1 MTAFRSVRD
10 LRVEGK
16 RVFLRTDF
24 NVPLKAG
31 TIADDT
37 RIRAA
42 LPTIRHLLERGASVV
57 ACSHLGR
64 PKGKRVAE
72 LSLGPVAR
80 RLWES
85 LPGVRVTLSED
96 VVGPSARRGA
106 EELAPG
112 EVLLLENIRY
122 EPGET
127 VGDPSLAEA
136 LRNLADLYVNDA
148 FGAVHRSHVSVC
160 ALPRAFPTPA
170 IGLLMERELEYLSN
184 RLFDPVRPYVAFL
197 GGAKVAD
204 KIPVLRK
211 LLHKVDILGIGGA
224 MAYTFLL
231 ARGISVGQS
240 RCEPELQEECRRILH
255 EAEGR
260 GIRVL
265 LPLDHMAA
273 PSLEDAGAAV
283 AVEGPSVPDHLSAFD
298 IGPRTSSE
306 FAAVAATAGTIF
318 WNGPMGVF
326 ERPPFDAGTVSVA
339 RALAGSRGITVVG
352 GGDSVAAVHRA
363 GVAGRISHISTGGG
377 ATLELLAG
385 EALPGLEALRT
396 EL

>member
-1 MTAFRSVRD
+1 
-10 LRVEGK
+10 
-16 RVFLRTDF
+16 
-24 NVPLKAG
+24 
-31 TIADDT
+31 
-37 RIRAA
+37 
-42 LPTIRHLLERGASVV
+42 
-57 ACSHLGR
+57 
-64 PKGKRVAE
+64 
-72 LSLGPVAR
+72 
-80 RLWES
+80 
-85 LPGVRVTLSED
+85 
-96 VVGPSARRGA
+96 
-106 EELAPG
+106 PG

-148 FGAVHRSHVSVC
+148 FGAAHRAHVSVC
-160 ALPRAFPTPA
+160 ALPKAFPNPA
-170 IGLLMERELEYLSN
+170 IGFLMQRELEYLSD
-184 RLFDPVRPYVAFL
+184 RLSDPVRPYAAFL

-204 KIPVLRK
+204 KLPILRR
-211 LLHKVDILGIGGA
+211 LLAKVDTLGIGGA

-231 ARGISVGQS
+231 ARGVSIGQS
-240 RCEPELQEECRRILH
+240 RCEPALQEECLHILE

-265 LPLDHMAA
+265 LPLDHVAA
-273 PSLEDAGAAV
+273 PSLEEAEAAV
-283 AVEGPSVPDHLSAFD
+283 AVVGPSVPDHLAGFD
-298 IGPRTSSE
+298 IGQKTAAE
-306 FAAVAATAGTIF
+306 FASAAAAAGTVF

-339 RALAGSRGITVVG
+339 RALANSRAVTVVG

-363 GVAGRISHISTGGG
+363 GVAERISHISTGGG

-396 EL
+396 RS